1 MRTMNR
7 LTALQVQRLLK
18 KPRATPY
25 PDGGNLYLQV
35 KTIGSG
41 SWLFRYERD
50 GVETWMGLGS
60 VSDVSLAEARAE
72 AAECRK
78 LLAASRDPFTERKAS
93 RAAAKQ
99 AMTFGEAATACFEA
113 KRHQWRNE
121 KHGDQ
126 WHMTL
131 DVYAAP
137 LHEKPVDTITT
148 ADILAIL
155 KPIWTTK
162 PETASRVRGRVEMV
176 LDYARAL
183 GHISED
189 KANVARWKGH
199 LDKLL
204 AKRMRLSRGHHKAMP
219 FADVPEFVAKLRDV
233 DTTGARAL
241 EFIILTAARMGEV
254 LGMTKDEIDW
264 ERRVWTV
271 PPARIKSARPHRVP
285 LVPRALEIIRE
296 ASAAS
301 DGHYVFG
308 GHRHG
313 RPVSPTAVTMTLKGL
328 EANATCHGFRSSFAD
343 WRGDATNFSR
353 ELAEAALAHIIGD
366 QTEAAYRRGDA
377 LERRREMMEAW
388 ANFIDRPTG
397 EHGRVVSF
405 SRN

>member
-7 LTALQVQRLLK
+7 LTALQAQRMLK
-18 KPRATPY
+18 KPGLHA
-25 PDGGNLYLQV
+25 DGGNLYLQV
-35 KTIGSG
+35 KKVGSG

-78 LLAASRDPFTERKAS
+78 LLAAGRDPFAKRKAS

-126 WHMTL
+126 WRMTL

-204 AKRMRLSRGHHKAMP
+204 AKRTRLSRGHLKAMP
-219 FADVPEFVAKLRDV
+219 FREVPEFVAKLRDI
-233 DTTGARAL
+233 DTTGARAVEL
-241 EFIILTAARMGEV
+241 IILTAARMNEV

-264 ERRVWTV
+264 ERRIWTV
-271 PPARIKSARPHRVP
+271 PATRIKSARPHRVP
-285 LVPRALEIIRE
+285 LVDRALEIVRE

-308 GHRHG
+308 GHRHR
-313 RPVSPTAVTMTLKGL
+313 RPVSPTAVTMTLKRL
-328 EANATCHGFRSSFAD
+328 EADATCHGFRSSFAD
-343 WRGDATNFSR
+343 WRGDATRFSR
-353 ELAEAALAHIIGD
+353 ELAEAALAHIVGD

-388 ANFIDRPTG
+388 TAFIDRPIG
-397 EHGRVVSF
+397 ERGEVLQLSRV
-405 SRN
+405 N